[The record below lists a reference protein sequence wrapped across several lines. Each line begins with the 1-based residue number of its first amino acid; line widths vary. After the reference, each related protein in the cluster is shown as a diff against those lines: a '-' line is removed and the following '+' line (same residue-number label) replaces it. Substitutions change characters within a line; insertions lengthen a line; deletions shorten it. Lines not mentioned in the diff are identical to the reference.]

1 MSEENPIVF
10 LVDDDPSI
18 LKTLSRALEEHGLRV
33 KPFKSA
39 RKFLEGYD
47 GQHGCLILDLSL
59 PEMDGLELQAE
70 LKVRCIDIPIIFI
83 TGHGGVSE
91 SVQAIRSGAIDFL
104 EKPFLPETLLLRIN
118 EALEIDQRDR
128 VRKKKQNAIKD
139 RFRKMTDRE
148 REVFQLLIEGQAVAS
163 SKVIAKS
170 LGISHRTVEH
180 HRGRILEK
188 TLCASVPELRALA
201 KDVGFLAREE
211 SGFS

>member
-1 MSEENPIVF
+1 MSEEYPIVF

-18 LKTLSRALEEHGLRV
+18 LKTLSRALEEHGLQVR
-33 KPFKSA
+33 PFKSA
-39 RKFLEGYD
+39 REFLDGYD

-59 PEMDGLELQAE
+59 PEMDGLELQTE
-70 LKVRCIDIPIIFI
+70 LTVRSIAIPIIFI

-91 SVQAIRSGAIDFL
+91 SVQAIRAGAIDFL

-118 EALEIDQRDR
+118 EALEVDRGDRAQKRKDDAIRDR
-128 VRKKKQNAIKD
+128 
-139 RFRKMTDRE
+139 FHKMTDRE
-148 REVFQLLIEGQAVAS
+148 REVFRLLIEGDSIPS

-188 TLCASVPELRALA
+188 ALCGSVPELRALA
-201 KDVGFLAREE
+201 KEVSFVVG
-211 SGFS
+211 